1 MRVPHAV
8 RRVTDPL
15 LGRLRVPVLSGVNRG
30 RWWSVTSAGSGYAS
44 GRRAGRQMELLV
56 GLLRPGD
63 VVWDVGA
70 HHGFVTLAA
79 ARRVGPAGVVHAFE
93 PSARNRASLRR
104 HVRWNTDRQGGDN
117 VVVHPFALGD
127 HDGEACFGGS
137 GTSKMYALGG
147 GAETVAV
154 RRADTLVARGV
165 CPPPTF
171 MKLDVEGAEGE
182 ALVAALPALPRSA
195 RLLVAV
201 HGPEADARCT
211 RLLKD
216 AGFTLVPS
224 RALEQCRRGPW
235 RADPDLFCI
244 GPASTTR
251 EADLALLRASGF

>member
-30 RWWSVTSAGSGYAS
+30 RWWSITSAGSGYAS
-44 GRRAGRQMELLV
+44 GRRAGPQMELLMA
-56 GLLRPGD
+56 LLRPGD

-93 PSARNRASLRR
+93 PSARNRRALRR
-104 HVRWNTDRQGGDN
+104 HVRWNTERAGGEN

-171 MKLDVEGAEGE
+171 VKLDVEGGE
-182 ALVAALPALPRSA
+182 ADAISGALSVLSPSA
-195 RLLVAV
+195 RLLIAV
-201 HGPEADARCT
+201 HGAEVGARCT
-211 RLLKD
+211 ALLRD
-216 AGFTLVPS
+216 AGFTLVAS

-235 RADPDLFCI
+235 HADPDFFAI
-244 GPASTTR
+244 GPESETR
-251 EADLALLRASGF
+251 EADLELLRTAGF